1 MLKIGLTGGIGSG
14 KTTVADCFASL
25 GVPVIDAD
33 KIAHGLT
40 TPGQPALQ
48 DIVSAF
54 GRDILNDN
62 GQLDR
67 ARLRAIVFND
77 AARRKQLEDI
87 LHPLIRAGMRR
98 RIADIETSSTPY
110 CILCIPLLLETGQT
124 DLVDRIL
131 VVDTPEDLQ
140 YQRVSARNGLPD
152 TEIAAIIHAQAGR
165 EQRLAAA
172 DDIIVNDG
180 GLDELRQQVLELHQR
195 YMKNSL
201 NFL

>member
-33 KIAHGLT
+33 KIAHELAA
-40 TPGQPALQ
+40 PGQPALQ
-48 DIVSAF
+48 AIASAF
-54 GRDILNDN
+54 GPDILCDD

-77 AARRKQLEDI
+77 TARRKQLEEI
-87 LHPLIRAGMRR
+87 LHPRIRAEMRR
-98 RIADIETSSTPY
+98 RIADIEASAAPY
-110 CILCIPLLLETGQT
+110 CILSIPLLLETGQT

-131 VVDTPEDLQ
+131 VVDTLEDLQ
-140 YQRVSARNGLPD
+140 YHRVRVRNGLPD
-152 TEIAAIIHAQAGR
+152 AEIAAIIHAQVSR

-172 DDIIVNDG
+172 DDIIANDG
-180 GLDELRQQVLELHQR
+180 GLEELRQHVLGLHQR
-195 YMKNSL
+195 YLKHSG
-201 NFL
+201 

>member
-14 KTTVADCFASL
+14 KTTVADSFAAL

-33 KIAHGLT
+33 KIAHELT
-40 TPGQPALQ
+40 IPGQPALQ

-54 GRDILNDN
+54 GSDILHGD

-77 AARRKQLEDI
+77 AARRKQLEAI
-87 LHPLIRAGMRR
+87 LHPLIRAEMRR
-98 RIADIETSSTPY
+98 RIAYIEASATPY
-110 CILCIPLLLETGQT
+110 CILSIPLLLETGQT
-124 DLVDRIL
+124 ELVDRIL

-140 YQRVSARNGLPD
+140 YQRVRVRNGLPD
-152 TEIAAIIHAQAGR
+152 AEIAAIIHAQVSR

-172 DDIIVNDG
+172 DDIIVNDD
-180 GLDELRQQVLELHQR
+180 GLEELHQHVLELHQC
-195 YMKNSL
+195 YLKHS
-201 NFL
+201 